1 MVKNRKVKRK
11 KKCIKKKI
19 NIQERLM
26 DETQRKYVNKE
37 KREPMSKN
45 RMVKRKKLYKK
56 EDKKSGKV
64 NV

>member
-1 MVKNRKVKRK
+1 MK

-26 DETQRKYVNKE
+26 DETQRKYVNME
-37 KREPMSKN
+37 KRDSKSKN
-45 RMVKRKKLYKK
+45 RKVKRKKLYKK